1 MDRFVL
7 HSKAR
12 EQTIDGLA
20 KVAARARSMVKDR
33 VVDRAGANHVMRFF
47 YALRDVTKRL
57 GDTMGDVPPRLL
69 ADFEE
74 LLQQCS
80 GPLDMFRADI
90 QEALGAITK
99 DSRA

>member
-12 EQTIDGLA
+12 EEVLDGLA
-20 KVAARARSMVKDR
+20 NVAARARALVKDR
-33 VVDRAGANHVMRFF
+33 VVDRAGSNRVMRFF
-47 YALRDVTKRL
+47 YAVKDVTKRL
-57 GDTMGDVPPRLL
+57 RDTMGDVPPRLL
-69 ADFEE
+69 TDFEK

-90 QEALGAITK
+90 QEALGVISK
-99 DSRA
+99 DS